1 MKPPPFAY
9 HDPTTLE
16 EALSLLGSLENA
28 RPLAGGQSLMPMLNM
43 RFAQPDHIV
52 DLNRIPE
59 LAGLRVEAGALVIG
73 AMTRQRELEQ
83 SPDIARF
90 CPLMVEALHHVGH
103 RQTRNRG
110 TIGGSLCHLDPAAE
124 LPVVAAA
131 LDAVLEVAGP
141 RGRRQLPFAEFPAGY
156 MTPAIEPDELLLAL
170 HVPVWPAGHGH
181 AFVEFARRHG
191 DFGIVSVAVLLQP
204 DGVGRI
210 ARASIALGG
219 VGPAPLRLAEAEAAL
234 QGAQPGPE
242 TFARAGAATRALD
255 PMEDALVPAWYRRH
269 LAGVLVQR
277 ALTKAQSRMSRA

>member
-204 DGVGRI
+204 DGAGRI